1 MEISSESRYFNQ
13 INIMTTVILFDI
25 DSTLTPPRQP
35 ITKEMVEVLMR
46 LSVPFHVAAGS
57 HIALVQGQFLTPLY
71 NYGYRGQFEAF
82 LSNGAIHYSCDYSN
96 GMSVKVVSEFSL
108 REYLG
113 ERDYGL
119 IITALKRILR
129 LKKFKLGAKLR
140 VIGKRITD
148 RGSMINFCPIGRVT
162 VEDAEVSRNR
172 VNFVEYDRAHGY
184 RKMVIDH
191 LNHEL
196 ARLLDTRHLSIA
208 LGGQTSFDIGVSMH
222 DKSTALRT
230 LLKSDSICHIIFV
243 GDALF
248 EGGND
253 EPVLTFIEKWDSE
266 APCPVE
272 AVQVESWRDTITKLH
287 ARGFVNSSTY

>member
-1 MEISSESRYFNQ
+1 
-13 INIMTTVILFDI
+13 MTTAILFDI

-35 ITKEMVEVLMR
+35 ITKEMVEVLIR

-57 HIALVQGQFLTPLY
+57 HIALVQGQFLTPLHD
-71 NYGYRGQFEAF
+71 YGYRGQFEAF

-96 GMSVKVVSEFSL
+96 GISVKVVSEFNL

-113 ERDYGL
+113 KPDYDL

-129 LKKFKLGAKLR
+129 LKKFKPGGGLL
-140 VIGKRITD
+140 VMGKRITD

-172 VNFVEYDRAHGY
+172 ANFVEYDQAHGY
-184 RKMVIDH
+184 RKMVMDY

-196 ARLLDTRHLSIA
+196 ARLINAHQLSIA

-230 LLKSDSICHIIFV
+230 LLKNGSLSRIIFF

-248 EGGND
+248 KGGND
-253 EPVLTFIEKWDSE
+253 EPVLGFIENWDS
-266 APCPVE
+266 ATPCPVE
-272 AVQVESWRDTITKLH
+272 AVQVESWRDTIKILY
-287 ARGFVNSSTY
+287 ARGFVKI

>member
-1 MEISSESRYFNQ
+1 MEISGESRYFNRVDA
-13 INIMTTVILFDI
+13 MTTAILFDI

-35 ITKEMVEVLMR
+35 ITREMAEILIR

-57 HIALVQGQFLTPLY
+57 HIELVEGQFLTPLY
-71 NYGYRGQFEAF
+71 DYGYRGRFEAF

-96 GMSVKVVSEFSL
+96 GISVKVVSEFNL

-113 ERDYGL
+113 ESDYGL
-119 IITALKRILR
+119 IVTTLKRILR
-129 LKKFKLGAKLR
+129 LKKFKLGSNLR
-140 VIGKRITD
+140 AIGKRITD
-148 RGSMINFCPIGRVT
+148 RSSMINFCPIGRVT

-172 VNFVEYDRAHGY
+172 ANFVEYDRAHAY
-184 RKMVIDH
+184 RKMVTDY

-196 ARLLDTRHLSIA
+196 ARLIDTRRLSIA

-230 LLKSDSICHIIFV
+230 LLERGSISHIIFI

-248 EGGND
+248 RGGND
-253 EPVLTFIEKWDSE
+253 EPVLNFIENWDS
-266 APCPVE
+266 ATPCPVE
-272 AVQVESWRDTITKLH
+272 AVQVESWRETIEILH
-287 ARGFVNSSTY
+287 ARGFVNS